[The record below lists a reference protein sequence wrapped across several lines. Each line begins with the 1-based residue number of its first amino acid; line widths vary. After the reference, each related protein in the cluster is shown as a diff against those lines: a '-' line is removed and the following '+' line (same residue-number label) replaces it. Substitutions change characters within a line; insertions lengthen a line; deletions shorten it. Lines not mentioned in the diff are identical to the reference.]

1 MAEVEVDYGI
11 VWYNENVGGE
21 NMLPI
26 AINDIKN
33 KILNTVDVSKIY
45 LFGSYARGT
54 QTEQSDYDF
63 FVVIP
68 DGSVRPLEAMQKIY
82 CSLAKSPMKV
92 PVDVLAAYEKDF
104 EQRKAMPSSIEQTI
118 QKEGVL
124 LYGA

>member
-1 MAEVEVDYGI
+1 
-11 VWYNENVGGE
+11 
-21 NMLPI
+21 MLPI

-33 KILNTVDVSKIY
+33 EILNTVDVSKIY

-92 PVDVLAAYEKDF
+92 PVDVLASYEKDF